1 MQLEQFFLG
10 LENEVL
16 VLVSDGVDLVV
27 QSILKGLQGVPITRQ
42 RSVETIAAIGSF
54 LVRKQV
60 KNV

>member
-16 VLVSDGVDLVV
+16 VLVRDGVDLVV

-42 RSVETIAAIGSF
+42 RPVETIAAVGPF
-54 LVRKQV
+54 LFRKQV